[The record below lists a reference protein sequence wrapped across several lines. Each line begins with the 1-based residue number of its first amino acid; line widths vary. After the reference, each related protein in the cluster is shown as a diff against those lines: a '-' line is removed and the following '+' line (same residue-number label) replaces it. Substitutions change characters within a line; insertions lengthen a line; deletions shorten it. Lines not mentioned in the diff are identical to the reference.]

1 MVRIIDLSVR
11 HYEALIQSV
20 SQSVLDEVKVVATV
34 PDRLLMVVVT
44 LIASVMVPGVLLRVV
59 GVVLRSVPRFM
70 VRSVVV

>member
-1 MVRIIDLSVR
+1 MKRSF
-11 HYEALIQSV
+11 

-34 PDRLLMVVVT
+34 PNRLLMVVVT

-70 VRSVVV
+70 VRRVVV

>member
-1 MVRIIDLSVR
+1 M
-11 HYEALIQSV
+11 
-20 SQSVLDEVKVVATV
+20 KVVATV

>member
-1 MVRIIDLSVR
+1 MKRSF
-11 HYEALIQSV
+11 

-34 PDRLLMVVVT
+34 PNRLLMVVVT
-44 LIASVMVPGVLLRVV
+44 LIASVMVPGVLLWVV